1 MRIAVSDAPPV
12 LPPPAFATH
21 WRDTTARQADALVHL
36 AGGAAALAAVPVV
49 LLAAGQ
55 GPGGVSG
62 PVAAYAAAV
71 AVLFPASAL
80 FQHGP
85 AAWRAVT
92 IKIDHAAICLKVAGT
107 YGMLA
112 ELSGAE
118 LGAVVPALW
127 LLAATGAALRATGP
141 ARMRAG
147 SLSIHAIVGFGG
159 LWAIWPALGALSPAA
174 QGLVAG
180 GAAICVAGVLF
191 HLADGF
197 RFNQAVWHAF
207 VLAGSAS
214 VCAAV
219 MLELGRA
226 SG

>member
-1 MRIAVSDAPPV
+1 MQITFLTAPPSCR
-12 LPPPAFATH
+12 PPPSPRTGAIPPPGR
-21 WRDTTARQADALVHL
+21 WMRWSISPGCRR
-36 AGGAAALAAVPVV
+36 AGGR
-49 LLAAGQ
+49 AGPPLRRRA
-55 GPGGVSG
+55 GAGGVSG
-62 PVAAYAAAV
+62 PVAAYALAV

-107 YGMLA
+107 YGVLA
-112 ELSGAE
+112 EVSGVE

-147 SLSIHAIVGFGG
+147 SLSIHAIVALGG
-159 LWAIWPALGALSPAA
+159 LWAVWPALAALSPAA
-174 QGLVAG
+174 QGLAAC
-180 GAAICVAGVLF
+180 GAAACVAGIAF
-191 HLADGF
+191 HLADRL
-197 RFNQAVWHAF
+197 RFNQAVWHAL
-207 VLAGSAS
+207 VLAAS
-214 VCAAV
+214 GLVSAAV

-226 SG
+226 AG